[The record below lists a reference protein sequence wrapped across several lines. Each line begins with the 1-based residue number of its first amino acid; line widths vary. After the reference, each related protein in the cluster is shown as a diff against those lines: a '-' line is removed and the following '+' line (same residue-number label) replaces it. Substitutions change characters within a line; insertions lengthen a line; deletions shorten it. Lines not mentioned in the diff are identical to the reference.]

1 MLTSIP
7 KNIRAILII
16 MLIVIFYVGGATILL
31 EMITFDHLISGD
43 EKLAPFGSAYSAF
56 LTWVATS
63 YGAGAVSICM
73 SILAFRTLLKLTP
86 SMKFSAIIFSVF
98 IGGISILL
106 LGLSG
111 NAAFNAAENT
121 LCFSEG
127 FCAQGVALTPA
138 IVSEYTKLSLNTVF
152 QIAAVTLLCGFI
164 FSLADGNDNDIEE
177 QKPAIT
183 LFYCAALLLTLI
195 VLTDLLFFEFMTKIL
210 PEDSTLLAYQKG
222 FVVFFAIMSSVTLLF
237 ALLAGI
243 YLGLQSS
250 HVGLNSDNNEK
261 ASKLF
266 NSLIGT
272 ASISRSLAAFSPI
285 LVTLISSFA
294 DGF

>member
-16 MLIVIFYVGGATILL
+16 TLIVIFYVGGAILL
-31 EMITFDHLISGD
+31 LELITFDHLIKGD
-43 EKLAPFGSAYSAF
+43 EQLAPFGSAYSAF

-63 YGAGAVSICM
+63 YGAAAVSICLSM
-73 SILAFRTLLKLTP
+73 LGFRTLWGLKR
-86 SMKFSAIIFSVF
+86 SMRMSGIIFSVL
-98 IGGISILL
+98 IGGISIVLL
-106 LGLSG
+106 AIHG

-121 LCFSEG
+121 LCYSEG
-127 FCAQGVALTPA
+127 FCRGDSSLTPS
-138 IVSEYTKLSLNTVF
+138 IVTENTRIFLNAVF
-152 QIAAVTLLCGFI
+152 QIAAVSLLCGFI
-164 FSLADGNDNDIEE
+164 FSLAEKSESDIDE

-183 LFYCAALLLTLI
+183 LFYCAALLLSLI
-195 VLTDLLFFEFMTKIL
+195 VLTDLLFFEFISKIL
-210 PEDSTLLAYQKG
+210 PGDSILLAYQKG
-222 FVVFFAIMSSVTLLF
+222 FVAFFAIMSSMTLLF
-237 ALLAGI
+237 ALLAGL

-250 HVGLNSDNNEK
+250 NVGLNSENSEK